1 MSHDSNGRIWSPVN
15 LEEVY
20 NVLGVTPTGMPDVG
34 YICSNAHGR
43 INKWSKIKPI
53 RYADRKDAL
62 QESEFKGPWADNNQG
77 IYYGLEASTE
87 AGRLIQLHDATWNYL
102 APRPGEDWCRLTDF
116 DGYDHQAKATLN
128 GRFWNTGPVNY
139 NIERSLQ
146 AEIYYDYQ
154 GTNTTGVDI
163 NEMLPVNVAEDIGD
177 YYPGILVGNYARALY
192 PFLLNESVDVG
203 DYSYSPLRGT
213 SGQWYQ
219 SWFADLDGHPSLSTS
234 GAMDGVDLKCTVFLI
249 RKLWQEGI
257 FDMRQQWID
266 VASTIN
272 AYNAFSVP
280 GAIAQM
286 LTFEY
291 YYQYTRVNVVG
302 VALSTGSTA
311 WPNANAGFTLGLEY
325 PDGLPDERAHYR
337 VTVSSPG
344 VGSKDFYVNPT
355 GAQLAAVSFTW
366 RDIGLLPNPGSS
378 VPGSVSGSVSYID
391 SDGTPHGVSHFSL
404 STN

>member
-1 MSHDSNGRIWSPVN
+1 MSHDSNGNIWAPVN

-20 NVLGVTPTGMPDVG
+20 NVLGVTPVGMPDVG
-34 YICSNAHGR
+34 YICSNQHGR
-43 INKWSKIKPI
+43 INKWSKVKPI
-53 RYADRKDAL
+53 RYDTPRAL
-62 QESEFKGPWADNNQG
+62 QETEFKGSWADNNQG

-102 APRPGEDWCRLTDF
+102 APRPGTDWCRLTDF
-116 DGYDHQAKATLN
+116 DGYDHQAEPTLN
-128 GRFWNTGPVNY
+128 GRFWLDDGQPVNY

-154 GTNTTGVDI
+154 GTNDTGVDI
-163 NEMLPVNVAEDIGD
+163 NEFLPDTVAEDIGD

-192 PFLLNESVDVG
+192 PFSLNTSVDVG
-203 DYSYSPLRGT
+203 DYTLSTLRG
-213 SGQWYQ
+213 SNGAWYQ
-219 SWFADLDGHPSLSTS
+219 SWFADLDGHPDIED
-234 GAMDGVDLKCTVFLI
+234 GAELKCTVFLI

-266 VASTIN
+266 VSSTIN

-280 GAIAQM
+280 GAIARM

-311 WPNANAGFTLGLEY
+311 WPNSNAGFTLALEF

-355 GAQLAAVSFTW
+355 GVQLAAVSFTW
-366 RDIGLLPNPGSS
+366 RDIGIIPNPGSS
-378 VPGSVSGSVSYID
+378 VPDSVSGSVTYID
-391 SDGTPHGVSHFSL
+391 SEGTGHAVSHFSL
-404 STN
+404 STS